1 MRNPTLLNRK
11 CIVSYR
17 SQAVIGQTPRD
28 ARMVTKCE
36 ALLLKTYGLQVP
48 EVVEQAGNHDPDDIF
63 ESILRQYHPAV
74 LTEKYPAETTGDVS
88 RALTGTESAYLLPS
102 VHSFGDSQ
110 LPHLLR
116 LRSQEVCRFGIGQQ
130 DCCCDICTTS
140 KRCR

>member
-1 MRNPTLLNRK
+1 
-11 CIVSYR
+11 
-17 SQAVIGQTPRD
+17 
-28 ARMVTKCE
+28 MVTTCE

-48 EVVEQAGNHDPDDIF
+48 EVVEQAGNHDSDDIS

-74 LTEKYPAETTGDVS
+74 LIEKYPAETTGDGNCFYRAVS
-88 RALTGTESAYLLPS
+88 RALTGTESAYLLLS

-116 LRSQEVCRFGIGQQ
+116 LRSQEVCRFGIGQH

>member
-11 CIVSYR
+11 CTVSYM

-36 ALLLKTYGLQVP
+36 AMLLKTYGLQVP

-74 LTEKYPAETTGDVS
+74 LTEKYPAETTGDGNGFYRAVS
-88 RALTGTESAYLLPS
+88 RASTGTESAYLLLS

-110 LPHLLR
+110 
-116 LRSQEVCRFGIGQQ
+116 G
-130 DCCCDICTTS
+130 
-140 KRCR
+140 